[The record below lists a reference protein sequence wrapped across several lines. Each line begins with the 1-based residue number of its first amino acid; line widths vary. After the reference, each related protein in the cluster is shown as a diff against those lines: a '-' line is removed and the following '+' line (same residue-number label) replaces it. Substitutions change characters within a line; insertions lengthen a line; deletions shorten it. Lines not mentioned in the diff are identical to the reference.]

1 MLKEKKISR
10 KKQIELKATE
20 LFKQRGYAATSM
32 RDLAAE
38 MGLEAGSLYSHI
50 KSKEEILRNVCFEMA
65 NDLMDEFNN
74 IQSESIDNTEKLKR
88 YITAHVNTMT
98 TDTSAAAVFLNEW
111 RHLSEPYLSDFL
123 KMREEYEQRFRQ
135 VITIGIERGEFKKV
149 DEKFAVLTIL
159 ASLNW
164 VHQWYKPTGKMSAE
178 QVAKELVVMVIDG
191 LRPNVV

>member
-1 MLKEKKISR
+1 
-10 KKQIELKATE
+10 
-20 LFKQRGYAATSM
+20 M

-65 NDLMDEFNN
+65 NDLMDEFNK
-74 IQSESIDNTEKLKR
+74 IQSEAIDNTEKLKR
-88 YITAHVNTMT
+88 YIRAHVNTMT
-98 TDTSAAAVFLNEW
+98 TDTSAASVFLNEW

-164 VHQWYKPTGKMSAE
+164 VHQWYKPNGKMSAE
-178 QVAKELVVMVIDG
+178 DVAKELVIMVIDG
-191 LRPNVV
+191 LRPNIEG

>member
-20 LFKQRGYAATSM
+20 LFRHRGYAATSM

-65 NDLMDEFNN
+65 NDLMEEFNK
-74 IQSESIDNTEKLKR
+74 IQSEVTDNTEKLKR
-88 YITAHVNTMT
+88 YIIAHVNTMT
-98 TDTSAAAVFLNEW
+98 TDTSAAAVFLYEW
-111 RHLSEPYLSDFL
+111 RHMSEPYLSDFL
-123 KMREEYEQRFRQ
+123 RMREEYEQRFRQ
-135 VITIGIERGEFKKV
+135 VILIGIESGEFKKV
-149 DEKFAVLTIL
+149 DEKFATLTIL

-164 VHQWYKPTGKMSAE
+164 VHQWYKPNGKMAAE
-178 QVAKELVVMVIDG
+178 DVAKQLVVMVIDG
-191 LRPNVV
+191 LRPN